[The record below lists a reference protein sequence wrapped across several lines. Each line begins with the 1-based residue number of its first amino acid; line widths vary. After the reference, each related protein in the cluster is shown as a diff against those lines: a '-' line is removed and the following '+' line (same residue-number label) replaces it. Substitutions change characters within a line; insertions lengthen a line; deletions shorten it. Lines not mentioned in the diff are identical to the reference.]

1 LLNWLGTTRDE
12 RQLTL
17 SWALAM
23 VETASG
29 EDPDARFVPAPT
41 PGVLRYFSAVPE
53 DRRERSRLRA
63 ERSDGVENRQR
74 ILAVAMVV
82 VARDGLRVPLATVAA
97 EAGVGIG
104 TLYRHFP
111 SRAALLDGLV
121 VRSLRVV
128 IGAIRDAA
136 QDAATALDAVRGYF
150 YRMIE
155 HRDQLILPL
164 RGGPA
169 VVSAEAVGLR
179 EEVRRELEDILR
191 RGVLDG
197 TIQTGLTPLDLILMA
212 TMLAQPLPNIA
223 DWDLAARRVADVYLA
238 GLSPRHDE
246 RRVR

>member
-1 LLNWLGTTRDE
+1 
-12 RQLTL
+12 
-17 SWALAM
+17 M
-23 VETASG
+23 
-29 EDPDARFVPAPT
+29 PD
-41 PGVLRYFSAVPE
+41 

-74 ILAVAMVV
+74 ILAVATVV
-82 VARDGLRVPLATVAA
+82 VARDGLQVPLATVAA

-111 SRAALLDGLV
+111 NRTALLNGLV

-128 IGAIRDAA
+128 VDAIRDSA
-136 QDAATALDAVRGYF
+136 DEGATALDAVRGYF

-169 VVSAEAVGLR
+169 VVSAEAAGLR
-179 EEVRRELEDILR
+179 NDVRRELDDILR
-191 RGVLDG
+191 RGVADG
-197 TIQTGLTPLDLILMA
+197 TIRTGLTPLDLILMA

-223 DWDLAARRVADVYLA
+223 DWNTVARRVADVYLA
-238 GLSPRHDE
+238 GMSPRPDE
-246 RRVR
+246 PA